1 MGNADISTPISEI
14 SSIAVKG
21 AAAKSGTVWTRSAW
35 WRWSSAKPKDFIF
48 HMFLVL
54 IASLQSVFVAILK
67 FTGYFEAPFIDALT
81 DDRKYARLPLYSS
94 TTHLHSLCSVP
105 DAPVDSKANHYYQ
118 RKRLRF
124 ITPSAPFAERRIIT
138 MKIQL
143 LLAVKDTG
151 YAEHLSRILTEKYAD
166 IFEVIICSRPERLPE
181 LTSTRKFDVG
191 LLSPE
196 MAACARLESF
206 RFPLLLWDGLGTLDK
221 QSEGMKKLRCYQRIS
236 TLVGEILSAYA
247 EISPARGYTGAVYA
261 RTTAVWSPIGGCG
274 KTTAALAYAAQKV
287 SEGNRTVYLDLQAF
301 FDGTVY
307 FQQTGKSI
315 STILGKLDKDVGL
328 MLQGIRQQDNDSG
341 IWYFC
346 RPDNY
351 DDISILTP
359 AEVLRL
365 IEGCAEG
372 ADEVVVDLSST
383 YNETVRKILE
393 SVDEVLLVVDASQT
407 GRAKWEQFQRQ
418 HDLFEKIR
426 GKMLLAANRGAR
438 PEPSQTV
445 KQVVLPYVHS
455 EDPVV
460 VYKTLSTGIF
470 K

>member
-1 MGNADISTPISEI
+1 
-14 SSIAVKG
+14 
-21 AAAKSGTVWTRSAW
+21 
-35 WRWSSAKPKDFIF
+35 
-48 HMFLVL
+48 
-54 IASLQSVFVAILK
+54 
-67 FTGYFEAPFIDALT
+67 
-81 DDRKYARLPLYSS
+81 
-94 TTHLHSLCSVP
+94 
-105 DAPVDSKANHYYQ
+105 
-118 RKRLRF
+118 
-124 ITPSAPFAERRIIT
+124 

-221 QSEGMKKLRCYQRIS
+221 QSEGMKRLRCYQRIS